1 MAAQTTAT
9 VRGDIADLIPASGP
23 QASPGESSLVVTVKS
38 YAAPYVSSDAGALA
52 GAVVLRPSAAV
63 DRLPPIKGEPS
74 PIADRALEQHAIFV
88 RTLRDRGVT
97 VHEMAPVSESATETL
112 VADCAIVLPQGAVI
126 ARPSQIE
133 RRAEVVAVEKQL
145 AELGIPV
152 LGRIE
157 APGLLDATDV
167 AVAPGRMFVGVPR
180 AGAGLRRRSN
190 ELGRRQLEAIASQQ
204 GFTVVELPVA
214 NDVPRLRDVFSFVAS
229 DTVVAAPDRV
239 DLVAAT
245 DLRVIEVPRGEEL
258 AAGVLALGERL
269 VVANLRFRESI
280 ALLRKAKIGVEA
292 IDLWEF
298 GKGGFGPFSL
308 ALAVKRG

>member
-1 MAAQTTAT
+1 M
-9 VRGDIADLIPASGP
+9 
-23 QASPGESSLVVTVKS
+23 TVKS
-38 YAAPYVSSDAGALA
+38 SAAPYVTSDAGALA
-52 GAVVLRPSAAV
+52 CAVVLRPSTAV

-74 PIADRALEQHAIFV
+74 PIADRALEQHGILV

-97 VHEMAPVSESATETL
+97 VVEMAPVSESATETL
-112 VADCAIVLPQGAVI
+112 VADCAIVLPHGAVI

-145 AELGIPV
+145 AELGIPIV
-152 LGRIE
+152 GRIE

-167 AVAPGRMFVGVPR
+167 AIAPGRLFIGVPR
-180 AGAGLRRRSN
+180 VGAGLRRRSN
-190 ELGRRQLEAIASQQ
+190 ELGRRQLEAIATPQ

-214 NDVPRLRDVFSFVAS
+214 NDVPRLRDVFSLVAS

-258 AAGVLALGERL
+258 AAGVLVIRDRL

-280 ALLRKAKIGVEA
+280 AIMRKAKIAVEA

-298 GKGGFGPFSL
+298 GKAGYGPFSL
-308 ALAVKRG
+308 ALAVTRG